1 MNKSKGLLSREAIAG
16 SSCLYVRVYARGVTI
31 ESDYLYLWRDHA
43 SVDATTFT
51 ISSTLFRRP
60 RTSSGMAEHRTML
73 QCTSSLIALLQHN
86 LTSVS
91 AKLLA
96 RGLITDE
103 VSDWMLTAQG
113 VSNRDKAQR
122 MVSCVTDRVK
132 GSPQRF
138 QNFIDV
144 LSEESYFEEVVQKL
158 VTIYNNSGV
167 PEYCIKVISDLKINS
182 EITKSRARYK

>member
-1 MNKSKGLLSREAIAG
+1 MKRSKGLLSREAIAAA
-16 SSCLYVRVYARGVTI
+16 CTYHVYITRGVAHAYEYGAISPSPWPAGRPAMHGVIDRSTGRPCTI
-31 ESDYLYLWRDHA
+31 SGSDMYH
-43 SVDATTFT
+43 
-51 ISSTLFRRP
+51 IMSSTLFRRP
-60 RTSSGMAEHRTML
+60 RTTSAMAEHRTML
-73 QCTSSLIALLQHN
+73 QCTSSLTGLLQHN

-138 QNFIDV
+138 QSFVDV
-144 LSEESYFEEVVQKL
+144 LNEEPYFEEVVQKL
-158 VTIYNNSGV
+158 TMTYNNSGMS
-167 PEYCIKVISDLKINS
+167 K
-182 EITKSRARYK
+182 